1 MLLAAVALGTW
12 DAADHRTATPRARA
26 QAAHLDNQYTVFGK
40 VLSGDDILAKLEQ
53 VETRKE
59 GIFVM
64 PKHRITISSA
74 TVEKHRVEL

>member
-1 MLLAAVALGTW
+1 VLA
-12 DAADHRTATPRARA
+12 
-26 QAAHLDNQYTVFGK
+26 
-40 VLSGDDILAKLEQ
+40 GDDVLDKLEQ

-74 TVEKHRVEL
+74 TTSKDHTKEL